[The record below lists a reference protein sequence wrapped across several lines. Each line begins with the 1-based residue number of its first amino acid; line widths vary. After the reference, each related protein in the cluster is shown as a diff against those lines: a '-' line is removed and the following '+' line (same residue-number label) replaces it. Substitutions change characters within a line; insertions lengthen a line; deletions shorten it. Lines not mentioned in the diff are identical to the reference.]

1 MATIEQLQA
10 EIVELKE
17 QITMLKRLMGETGG
31 AFRSLGVSTNSV
43 LKPFASLV
51 DAASSGATGLSV
63 YTQTLATTTDLIGK
77 FGEKLGAFGSILA
90 AMGDAGG
97 AYVQAAA
104 QQGDALYKTYQ
115 ELAIVGAAGQEKAD
129 ALTGRPE
136 GSNRTFDVINDL
148 ANQFGIVSAKDLP
161 KFAQMIGQSSETLA
175 KFGGTVYDGMKAFGS
190 LANSVQN
197 TGLQTEF
204 LNMGMTVDSINKGLA
219 GYLKMQTL
227 GAAGQMRTQQEL
239 NAGAGEYI
247 RNLDML
253 SKLTG
258 KNVEQLQK
266 EQEDILLDEKYSIHQ
281 RQLEQKAAAGD
292 LEAKQQLAEEMK
304 AMAQAPD
311 SVKKGL
317 QAAFTGYGMQFE
329 EGRKLYMS
337 APEAFNQA
345 AKGVGFNANQFFDTA
360 KGEFKRTMDTFGD
373 LIMAAGNSLFVFV
386 GDMRKIEN
394 LQGTA
399 EEREAR
405 AREIKRRQTA
415 ETSADVAGSTALG
428 QMQRDATRD
437 LTNFVNIGV
446 LPAIHFLGQLAETA
460 RNVTSGLP
468 GAKPL
473 TTEQQQRQGYGPQVG
488 RTGTSGATAA
498 DVESAAKNAT
508 NKNIEEY
515 DARMK
520 KLDEQ
525 LTQLRDRRDAVRNT
539 GPGDATE
546 RAAIDKEIKDIGT
559 VRSIMSDFLSKMRP
573 ATPRQ
578 QDDGDMRPLPVI
590 VPPADPQRR
599 DTSALPSSEV
609 LAANISRGIIN
620 IASADRTPGP
630 SSPGPIP
637 SPAMLAANIS
647 RGIINIASA
656 DRTPGPVINPRPAPP
671 SITGALPSS
680 EVLAA
685 NISRGIINIASADM
699 LTLMKEPGK
708 TSESVPVKTQ
718 SDSDVIASNTMLAG
732 KMDELIGLMRTSG
745 GYLQKI
751 SLKDYA

>member
-1 MATIEQLQA
+1 MATVEQLQR
-10 EIVELKE
+10 EIAELKE
-17 QITMLKRLMGETGG
+17 QVTMLKRLLGETGG
-31 AFRSLGVSTNSV
+31 AVRSLGVSANSV
-43 LKPFASLV
+43 LKPFSSLI

-63 YTQTLATTTDLIGK
+63 YNATLANVNTLVAQ
-77 FGEKLGAFGSILA
+77 FGDKLGAFGGILA

-97 AYVQAAA
+97 AYAQAAA

-115 ELAIVGAAGQEKAD
+115 ELAMVGAAGQEKAD

-148 ANQFGIVSAKDLP
+148 ANQFGIVSARDLP
-161 KFAQMIGQSSETLA
+161 KFAQMISQSSESLA

-227 GAAGQMRTQQEL
+227 GAAGQMKTQQEL
-239 NAGAGEYI
+239 NAGAGEYL

-266 EQEDILLDEKYSIHQ
+266 EQEDALLDEKYSIHQ

-292 LEAKQQLAEEMK
+292 LEAKKQLAEEMK
-304 AMAQAPD
+304 AIAQAPD

-394 LQGTA
+394 MQGTA

-405 AREIKRRQTA
+405 ARELKRRQTA

-428 QMQRDATRD
+428 QIQRDATRD
-437 LTNFVNIGV
+437 LTNFVNVGV

-460 RNVTSGLP
+460 RNVTSSLP
-468 GAKPL
+468 GAKPR

-488 RTGTSGATAA
+488 QTGTSGATAA
-498 DVESAAKNAT
+498 DVQSAAKNAV

-525 LTQLRDRRDAVRNT
+525 LKELRDRRDAVRNT
-539 GPGDATE
+539 GPEDAAE
-546 RAAIDKEIKDIGT
+546 RAAIDKEITDIGT
-559 VRSIMSDFLSKMRP
+559 VRSIMSDFLAKMRP
-573 ATPRQ
+573 ATPPPQPPNGPQR
-578 QDDGDMRPLPVI
+578 PVI
-590 VPPADPQRR
+590 VPDSRPAGPSR
-599 DTSALPSSEV
+599 TGALPSSEV

-620 IASADRTPGP
+620 IA
-630 SSPGPIP
+630 
-637 SPAMLAANIS
+637 
-647 RGIINIASA
+647 
-656 DRTPGPVINPRPAPP
+656 

-718 SDSDVIASNTMLAG
+718 ADSDVIASNTMLAG
-732 KMDELIGLMRTSG
+732 KMDQLITLMRTSG

>member
-1 MATIEQLQA
+1 MATVEQLQA
-10 EIVELKE
+10 EIAELKE
-17 QITMLKRLMGETGG
+17 QVTMLKRLMGETGG
-31 AFRSLGVSTNSV
+31 AVRSLGVSTNSV

-77 FGEKLGAFGSILA
+77 FSEKLGAFGNILT

-97 AYVQAAA
+97 AYAQAAA

-129 ALTGRPE
+129 AVRGRPE

-161 KFAQMIGQSSETLA
+161 KFAQMISQSSETLA

-266 EQEDILLDEKYSIHQ
+266 EQEDALLDEKYAIHQ
-281 RQLEQKAAAGD
+281 RQLQQKADAGD

-345 AKGVGFNANQFFDTA
+345 AKGVGFNANQFLDTA

-460 RNVTSGLP
+460 RNVTSSLP

-488 RTGTSGATAA
+488 QRGQPGATAA
-498 DVESAAKNAT
+498 EVESAAKRAV

-525 LTQLRDRRDAVRNT
+525 IKDLEAKK
-539 GPGDATE
+539 
-546 RAAIDKEIKDIGT
+546 AAITGTTEIDKAARVKIQKELDDIGVVKT
-559 VRSIMSDFLSKMRP
+559 IMSDFLAKMRP
-573 ATPRQ
+573 AADRQAPRP
-578 QDDGDMRPLPVI
+578 DDGDMRPDADLRPV
-590 VPPADPQRR
+590 
-599 DTSALPSSEV
+599 
-609 LAANISRGIIN
+609 
-620 IASADRTPGP
+620 
-630 SSPGPIP
+630 
-637 SPAMLAANIS
+637 
-647 RGIINIASA
+647 
-656 DRTPGPVINPRPAPP
+656 PVMNPRP
-671 SITGALPSS
+671 STSALPSS

-708 TSESVPVKTQ
+708 TAESVPVKTQ
-718 SDSDVIASNTMLAG
+718 SDYDVIASNAMLAG

-751 SLKDYA
+751 SVKDYA

>member
-1 MATIEQLQA
+1 MATVEQLQA
-10 EIVELKE
+10 EIAELKE

-31 AFRSLGVSTNSV
+31 AFRSLSISSNS
-43 LKPFASLV
+43 LLAPFSSLV

-63 YTQTLATTTDLIGK
+63 YTQTLAATTDLIGK

-90 AMGDAGG
+90 AMGDASG
-97 AYVQAAA
+97 AYAQAAA

-115 ELAIVGAAGQEKAD
+115 DLAIVGAAGQEKAD
-129 ALTGRPE
+129 AVTGQPE
-136 GSNRTFDVINDL
+136 KNTFDVINDL
-148 ANQFGIVSAKDLP
+148 ANQFGIVSSKDLP
-161 KFAQMIGQSSETLA
+161 KFAQMISQSSESLA

-239 NAGAGEYI
+239 NAGAGEYL

-266 EQEDILLDEKYSIHQ
+266 EQEDILLDEKYAIHQ
-281 RQLEQKAAAGD
+281 RQLQQKADAGD

-345 AKGVGFNANQFFDTA
+345 AKGVGFNANQFLDTA

-394 LQGTA
+394 MQGTA

-415 ETSADVAGSTALG
+415 ETSPDVAGSTALG

-460 RNVTSGLP
+460 RNVTSSLP
-468 GAKPL
+468 GVKPR
-473 TTEQQQRQGYGPQVG
+473 TIEQQQRQGYGSQVG
-488 RTGTSGATAA
+488 QTGTSGATAA
-498 DVESAAKNAT
+498 DVESAAKNAV
-508 NKNIEEY
+508 NKNIQEY
-515 DARMK
+515 DARMRKLNEQIKDLEDK
-520 KLDEQ
+520 K
-525 LTQLRDRRDAVRNT
+525 
-539 GPGDATE
+539 
-546 RAAIDKEIKDIGT
+546 AAITGTTSSDTAARAKIQKELDDIGT
-559 VRSIMSDFLSKMRP
+559 VKSIMSDFLAKMRS
-573 ATPRQ
+573 ATPTPPRQ
-578 QDDGDMRPLPVI
+578 SDGPLPPVT
-590 VPPADPQRR
+590 VPTPDPRRR
-599 DTSALPSSEV
+599 D
-609 LAANISRGIIN
+609 
-620 IASADRTPGP
+620 
-630 SSPGPIP
+630 
-637 SPAMLAANIS
+637 
-647 RGIINIASA
+647 
-656 DRTPGPVINPRPAPP
+656 
-671 SITGALPSS
+671 TGALPSS

-699 LTLMKEPGK
+699 LTLMKEPSK
-708 TSESVPVKTQ
+708 TSESIPVKTQ
-718 SDSDVIASNTMLAG
+718 TDSDVIASNVMLAG

>member
-1 MATIEQLQA
+1 MATVEQLQA
-10 EIVELKE
+10 EIAELKE
-17 QITMLKRLMGETGG
+17 QVTMLKRLMGETGG
-31 AFRSLGVSTNSV
+31 AVRSLGVSTNSV

-77 FGEKLGAFGSILA
+77 FSEKLGAFGNILT

-97 AYVQAAA
+97 AYAQAAA

-161 KFAQMIGQSSETLA
+161 KFAQMISQSSETLA

-266 EQEDILLDEKYSIHQ
+266 EQEDALLDEKYAIHQ
-281 RQLEQKAAAGD
+281 RQLQQKADAGD

-345 AKGVGFNANQFFDTA
+345 AKGVGFNANQFLDTA

-460 RNVTSGLP
+460 RNVTSSLP

-498 DVESAAKNAT
+498 DVESAAKNAV
-508 NKNIEEY
+508 NKNIQEY

-525 LTQLRDRRDAVRNT
+525 IKDLEAKK
-539 GPGDATE
+539 
-546 RAAIDKEIKDIGT
+546 AAITGTTEIDKAARVKIQKELDDIGVVKT
-559 VRSIMSDFLSKMRP
+559 IMSDFLAKMRP
-573 ATPRQ
+573 AADRQAPRP
-578 QDDGDMRPLPVI
+578 DDGDTRP
-590 VPPADPQRR
+590 D
-599 DTSALPSSEV
+599 
-609 LAANISRGIIN
+609 
-620 IASADRTPGP
+620 ADRTP
-630 SSPGPIP
+630 
-637 SPAMLAANIS
+637 
-647 RGIINIASA
+647 
-656 DRTPGPVINPRPAPP
+656 VINPGPDPRQRQSTSA
-671 SITGALPSS
+671 IPSS

-699 LTLMKEPGK
+699 LTLMKEPSK
-708 TSESVPVKTQ
+708 TAESVPVKTQ
-718 SDSDVIASNTMLAG
+718 GDYDVIASNAMLAG

-751 SLKDYA
+751 SVKDYA

>member
-1 MATIEQLQA
+1 MATVEQLQA
-10 EIVELKE
+10 EIAELKE
-17 QITMLKRLMGETGG
+17 QITMLKRLMGQTGG
-31 AFRSLGVSTNSV
+31 AFRSLSISSNS
-43 LKPFASLV
+43 LLAPFASLV

-63 YTQTLATTTDLIGK
+63 YTQSVAATTELIGK
-77 FGEKLGAFGSILA
+77 FGEKLGAFGSILN
-90 AMGDAGG
+90 AMGAAGG
-97 AYVQAAA
+97 AYAQAAA

-129 ALTGRPE
+129 AGPYGLPE
-136 GSNRTFDVINDL
+136 KNTFDAINDL
-148 ANQFGIVSAKDLP
+148 ANQFGIVSSRDLP
-161 KFAQMIGQSSETLA
+161 KFAQMISQSAESLA

-227 GAAGQMRTQQEL
+227 GAAGQMKTQQEL

-281 RQLEQKAAAGD
+281 RQLQQKADAGD

-360 KGEFKRTMDTFGD
+360 KGEFKRTMNTFGD
-373 LIMAAGNSLFVFV
+373 LIMAAGNSLLLFV

-394 LQGTA
+394 MQGTA

-405 AREIKRRQTA
+405 ARELKRRQTDQ
-415 ETSADVAGSTALG
+415 TSPDVAGSTALS
-428 QMQRDATRD
+428 QIQRDATRD

-460 RNVTSGLP
+460 RNVTSSLP

-488 RTGTSGATAA
+488 LTGTSGRTSGA
-498 DVESAAKNAT
+498 VESAAKDAT

-525 LTQLRDRRDAVRNT
+525 IKDLKAKRDATDDQKAR
-539 GPGDATE
+539 
-546 RAAIDKEIKDIGT
+546 DKIQKELDDIGT
-559 VRSIMSDFLSKMRP
+559 VKSIMSDFLSKMRP
-573 ATPRQ
+573 ATPPPPPPSN
-578 QDDGDMRPLPVI
+578 GPLPPVV
-590 VPPADPQRR
+590 VPAPRPS
-599 DTSALPSSEV
+599 TSALPS
-609 LAANISRGIIN
+609 
-620 IASADRTPGP
+620 
-630 SSPGPIP
+630 
-637 SPAMLAANIS
+637 PAVLAANIS

-685 NISRGIINIASADM
+685 NISRGIINIASADI
-699 LTLMKEPGK
+699 LTLMKEPSK
-708 TSESVPVKTQ
+708 TAESVPVKTQ

-751 SLKDYA
+751 SVKDYA

>member
-1 MATIEQLQA
+1 MATAEQLQA
-10 EIVELKE
+10 EIAELKV
-17 QITMLKRLMGETGG
+17 QVTMLKRLMGETGG
-31 AFRSLGVSTNSV
+31 SFRNLVSSANSV
-43 LKPFASLV
+43 LKPFTSLI
-51 DAASSGATGLSV
+51 DSAASGATGLSV
-63 YTQTLATTTDLIGK
+63 YSATLANVNTLVAQ
-77 FGEKLGAFGSILA
+77 FGDKLGAFGGILA
-90 AMGDAGG
+90 AMGNAGG
-97 AYVQAAA
+97 AYAQAAA

-129 ALTGRPE
+129 AVTGRPE
-136 GSNRTFDVINDL
+136 GSNRTFDVITDL
-148 ANQFGIVSAKDLP
+148 ANQFGIVSSRDLP
-161 KFAQMIGQSSETLA
+161 KFAQMISQSSESLA

-197 TGLQTEF
+197 TGLQNEF

-227 GAAGQMRTQQEL
+227 AAAGQMKTQQEL
-239 NAGAGEYI
+239 NAGAGEYL

-258 KNVEQLQK
+258 KNVEQVQK
-266 EQEDILLDEKYSIHQ
+266 EQEDALLDEKYSIHQ

-345 AKGVGFNANQFFDTA
+345 AKGVGFNANQFLDTA

-394 LQGTA
+394 MQGTG

-405 AREIKRRQTA
+405 ARELKRRQTDQ
-415 ETSADVAGSTALG
+415 TSPDVAGSTALS
-428 QMQRDATRD
+428 QIQRDATRD

-446 LPAIHFLGQLAETA
+446 LPAIHFLGQLAEIA
-460 RNVTSGLP
+460 RNVTSSLP

-488 RTGTSGATAA
+488 QTGTSGRTSGA
-498 DVESAAKNAT
+498 VESAAKDAV
-508 NKNIEEY
+508 NKNIQEY

-525 LTQLRDRRDAVRNT
+525 IKDLEDKK
-539 GPGDATE
+539 
-546 RAAIDKEIKDIGT
+546 AAITGTTDDDKKDRAKIQKELDDIGT
-559 VRSIMSDFLSKMRP
+559 VKSIMSDFLAKMRP
-573 ATPRQ
+573 APPP
-578 QDDGDMRPLPVI
+578 QDDRDMRPVV
-590 VPPADPQRR
+590 VPDPRPS
-599 DTSALPSSEV
+599 TSALPSSEV
-609 LAANISRGIIN
+609 LSPPQPPNGPPVPVMTPRP
-620 IASADRTPGP
+620 ASP
-630 SSPGPIP
+630 SSTG
-637 SPAMLAANIS
+637 AL
-647 RGIINIASA
+647 
-656 DRTPGPVINPRPAPP
+656 PVINPRPASP

-699 LTLMKEPGK
+699 LTLMKEPSK
-708 TSESVPVKTQ
+708 TAESVPVKTQ
-718 SDSDVIASNTMLAG
+718 TDYDVIASNAMLAG

>member
-1 MATIEQLQA
+1 MATVEQLQA
-10 EIVELKE
+10 EIAELKE
-17 QITMLKRLMGETGG
+17 QVTMLKRLMGETGG
-31 AFRSLGVSTNSV
+31 AFRNLGNSANSV
-43 LKPFASLV
+43 LKPFASLL
-51 DAASSGATGLSV
+51 DSAASGATGLSV
-63 YTQTLATTTDLIGK
+63 YSATLANVNTLVAQLGD
-77 FGEKLGAFGSILA
+77 KLGAFGGILA

-97 AYVQAAA
+97 AYAQAAA

-115 ELAIVGAAGQEKAD
+115 ELAMVGAAGQEKAD

-148 ANQFGIVSAKDLP
+148 ANQFGIVSSKDLP
-161 KFAQMIGQSSETLA
+161 KFAQMISQSSESLA

-227 GAAGQMRTQQEL
+227 GAAGQMKTQQEL
-239 NAGAGEYI
+239 NAGAGEYL

-266 EQEDILLDEKYSIHQ
+266 EQEDALLDEKYSIHQ

-292 LEAKQQLAEEMK
+292 LEAKKQLAEEMK
-304 AMAQAPD
+304 AIAQAPD

-345 AKGVGFNANQFFDTA
+345 AKGVGFNANQFLDTA

-394 LQGTA
+394 MQGTG

-405 AREIKRRQTA
+405 ARELKRRQTA

-428 QMQRDATRD
+428 QIQRDATRD
-437 LTNFVNIGV
+437 LTNFVNVGV

-460 RNVTSGLP
+460 RNVTSSLP
-468 GAKPL
+468 GAKPR

-488 RTGTSGATAA
+488 QTGTAGATAA
-498 DVESAAKNAT
+498 DVQSAAKRAV

-515 DARMK
+515 DDRMK

-525 LTQLRDRRDAVRNT
+525 ITQLRRQRDAIT
-539 GPGDATE
+539 GTTD
-546 RAAIDKEIKDIGT
+546 IDKANRAKIQKQLDDIGN
-559 VRSIMSDFLSKMRP
+559 VKSIMSDFLAKMRP
-573 ATPRQ
+573 TAPRP
-578 QDDGDMRPLPVI
+578 DDGDMRPDADQTPV
-590 VPPADPQRR
+590 
-599 DTSALPSSEV
+599 
-609 LAANISRGIIN
+609 
-620 IASADRTPGP
+620 
-630 SSPGPIP
+630 
-637 SPAMLAANIS
+637 
-647 RGIINIASA
+647 
-656 DRTPGPVINPRPAPP
+656 PVMRPRPAPP
-671 SITGALPSS
+671 VTGALPSS

-718 SDSDVIASNTMLAG
+718 ADSDVIASNTMLAG
-732 KMDELIGLMRTSG
+732 KMDELITLMRTSG

>member
-1 MATIEQLQA
+1 
-10 EIVELKE
+10 
-17 QITMLKRLMGETGG
+17 
-31 AFRSLGVSTNSV
+31 
-43 LKPFASLV
+43 
-51 DAASSGATGLSV
+51 
-63 YTQTLATTTDLIGK
+63 
-77 FGEKLGAFGSILA
+77 
-90 AMGDAGG
+90 
-97 AYVQAAA
+97 
-104 QQGDALYKTYQ
+104 
-115 ELAIVGAAGQEKAD
+115 VGAAGQEKAD
-129 ALTGRPE
+129 AVRGRPE

-148 ANQFGIVSAKDLP
+148 ANQFGIVSARDLP
-161 KFAQMIGQSSETLA
+161 KFAQMISQSSESLA

-227 GAAGQMRTQQEL
+227 GAAGQMKTQQEL
-239 NAGAGEYI
+239 NAGAGEYL

-266 EQEDILLDEKYSIHQ
+266 EQEDILLDEKYAIHQ

-345 AKGVGFNANQFFDTA
+345 AKGVGFNANQFLDTA

-373 LIMAAGNSLFVFV
+373 LIMAAGNSLFLFV
-386 GDMRKIEN
+386 ADMRKIEN
-394 LQGTA
+394 MQGTA

-405 AREIKRRQTA
+405 TRELKRRQTA

-428 QMQRDATRD
+428 QIQRDATRD
-437 LTNFVNIGV
+437 LTNFVNVGV

-460 RNVTSGLP
+460 RNVTSSLP

-488 RTGTSGATAA
+488 QTGTSGATAA
-498 DVESAAKNAT
+498 EVESAAKRAV

-525 LTQLRDRRDAVRNT
+525 LKELRDRRDAVRNT
-539 GPGDATE
+539 GPRDAAE
-546 RAAIDKEIKDIGT
+546 RAAIDKEITDIGT
-559 VRSIMSDFLSKMRP
+559 VRSIMSDFLAKMRP
-573 ATPRQ
+573 ATPPPQ
-578 QDDGDMRPLPVI
+578 PPNGDQRPVI
-590 VPPADPQRR
+590 VPDSGPAG
-599 DTSALPSSEV
+599 PSRTGAIPSPAV

-620 IASADRTPGP
+620 VASAENVRFPGMQTNYNPSMSASGGDLRT
-630 SSPGPIP
+630 
-637 SPAMLAANIS
+637 AEQDDTKQA
-647 RGIINIASA
+647 
-656 DRTPGPVINPRPAPP
+656 
-671 SITGALPSS
+671 
-680 EVLAA
+680 
-685 NISRGIINIASADM
+685 
-699 LTLMKEPGK
+699 MKEAFEGF
-708 TSESVPVKTQ
+708 TSKNVPN
-718 SDSDVIASNTMLAG
+718 SDVIASNAILAG

-751 SLKDYA
+751 SIKDYA